1 VFSALL
7 VLSDA
12 SSFFLFCLRALCCLG
27 LFYVGL
33 FSVRT
38 FFLFFKSISVYTAE
52 NPPPDNSG
60 QIMQINSPPWLRGQA
75 HWEAGKKKLVLV
87 LSGDANVRAGPGG

>member
-12 SSFFLFCLRALCCLG
+12 FSFFLFLGAL
-27 LFYVGL
+27 YVAWIFFTWGL

-38 FFLFFKSISVYTAE
+38 FFLGVEVEVHMRCA
-52 NPPPDNSG
+52 
-60 QIMQINSPPWLRGQA
+60 
-75 HWEAGKKKLVLV
+75 AG
-87 LSGDANVRAGPGG
+87 